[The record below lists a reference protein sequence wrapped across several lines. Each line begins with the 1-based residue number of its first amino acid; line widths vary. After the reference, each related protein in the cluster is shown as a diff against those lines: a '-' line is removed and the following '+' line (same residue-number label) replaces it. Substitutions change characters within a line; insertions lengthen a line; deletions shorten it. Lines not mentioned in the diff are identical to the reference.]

1 MHTNLVAAVAGMIA
15 CSSSMIEAVRLA
27 HLYARSQDPLV
38 LVGPTGSGKSRLAR
52 FIHLWSGRTGRL
64 AEVSARELQG
74 SLAYDQLFGHE
85 RGAYTDA
92 SARRLGVFADAA
104 SGTVLIDD
112 AHLLEPATQM
122 LLLRSLDAGVY
133 RPLGS
138 NRDVP
143 IQARLVVGTQ
153 LGADDLVGDGV
164 WLPDLRHRLG
174 FFEIQLE
181 ALQNRREDI
190 GPLVEHFLRE
200 RAREEHLDAPLRAAP
215 DLLAA
220 LEASPWPG
228 NVRELEHAIRF
239 ADWVAR
245 GAGGE
250 FVSMEHL
257 PRRVRVNLKF
267 DPQSDRE
274 TKERLVTWALWRT
287 GDHIEQAAALI
298 KAHRNTVSAIR
309 SDLIARLGGAALP
322 NRPRMRVQYGSDSRT
337 VA

>member
-1 MHTNLVAAVAGMIA
+1 MHAESVVAAPGMIA
-15 CSSSMIEAVRLA
+15 CSSSMVEVVRLA
-27 HLYARSQDPLV
+27 RLYAGSVDPVV

-52 FIHLWSGRTGRL
+52 LIHVWSGRTGRL

-74 SLAYDQLFGHE
+74 ALAYDQLFGHE

-92 SARRLGVFADAA
+92 VTRRLGVFADAA

-122 LLLRSLDAGVY
+122 LLLRTLDAGVY

-153 LGADDLVGDGV
+153 RDADDLVGDGV

-174 FFEIQLE
+174 FFEIRLE

-190 GPLVEHFLRE
+190 GPLVEQFLRE
-200 RAREEHLDAPLRAAP
+200 RAREENRDVPLRLAP

-228 NVRELEHAIRF
+228 NVRELERATRF
-239 ADWVAR
+239 ADWTAR
-245 GAGGE
+245 SAGE
-250 FVSMEHL
+250 ESVRVEHL
-257 PRRVRVNLKF
+257 PRRLRVSLQF
-267 DPQSDRE
+267 DPHSDRE

-287 GDHIEQAAALI
+287 GDHIEQAAQLI

-309 SDLIARLGGAALP
+309 SNLVARLGGAGLHIRSRKP
-322 NRPRMRVQYGSDSRT
+322 VQSESESRS